1 MGWLIIIAVV
11 WYIFAEG
18 STEAKTWVIIIGSG
32 LALLWYR
39 GLQANVRAQ
48 KIIQDYDNRI
58 RAITAPILGE
68 RMSEFCE
75 NPDKELKL
83 EQVNSMTRKLKLL
96 KREIQLASNE
106 IKTEFSRRGNRAPG
120 SAFGKGLY
128 AGLFGWRIS
137 NSVRADSRQ
146 RERNR
151 KSNALAPFEELIA
164 KIDSVLLQ
172 LDTAIL
178 EIEEGEGSK

>member
-1 MGWLIIIAVV
+1 MGFQVVLQPSVLRNHDHMGWLIIIAVV

-83 EQVNSMTRKLKLL
+83 EQVNSMTRKLKGT
-96 KREIQLASNE
+96 S
-106 IKTEFSRRGNRAPG
+106 GN
-120 SAFGKGLY
+120 
-128 AGLFGWRIS
+128 
-137 NSVRADSRQ
+137 
-146 RERNR
+146 
-151 KSNALAPFEELIA
+151 
-164 KIDSVLLQ
+164 
-172 LDTAIL
+172 
-178 EIEEGEGSK
+178 